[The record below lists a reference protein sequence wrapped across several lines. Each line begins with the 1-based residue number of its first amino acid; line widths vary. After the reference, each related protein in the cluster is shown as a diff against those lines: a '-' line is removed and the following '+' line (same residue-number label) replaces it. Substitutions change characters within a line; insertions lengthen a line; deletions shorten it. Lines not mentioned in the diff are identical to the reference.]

1 MPADSAARSDRS
13 VRGDLTQGNIGPTLL
28 KFALPTLA
36 SSIVQSLNGTVNAIW
51 VGRFLGENALAAT
64 SNANIVMFLLISFV
78 FGFGM
83 AATILIG
90 QSFGRKDVDHARRVM
105 GTTAGAF
112 LLVSIIVAI
121 AGWYL
126 CPLIL
131 KLLGTPPAAAP
142 LALAYLRRIFLAMPA
157 LLLLT
162 MLMMSLRGAGD
173 SMTPLWFMLIA
184 VVLDSGLNPVFILGL
199 GPVPRLGIAGS
210 ATATLIANYSSLI
223 ALVIYIYAKD
233 LPLRLRG
240 TEFRYLWSD
249 FAILKTIVAK
259 GLPMGIQMIV
269 ISLSALALVG
279 LVNGHGVDTA
289 AAFGVAMQLW
299 TYVQMPA
306 MALGAAVSAMVA
318 QNIGAGLWD
327 RVSAVTRSGIIYSV
341 LITAALVVLLTL
353 SDRSVM
359 ALFMGG
365 SSPAL
370 PIARH
375 IHVVATWNFILF
387 GITMV
392 LFATVRANGAVW
404 APLIILC
411 IGLLPV
417 RFGFILATSQWL
429 GADAIWWSFPVSSF
443 ANVALSIGYYL
454 NGSWKKA
461 RMMATQQPLRDGEE
475 CVEEALATR
484 EAGGALN
491 PAG

>member
-1 MPADSAARSDRS
+1 MADAAAQRSTG
-13 VRGDLTQGNIGPTLL
+13 RGDLTQGSIGPTLL

-36 SSIVQSLNGTVNAIW
+36 SSIIQSLNGTVNAIW

-83 AATILIG
+83 AATILVG
-90 QSFGRKDVDHARRVM
+90 QAFGRKDVEQARRVV

-112 LLVSIIVAI
+112 VLISMVVAT
-121 AGWYL
+121 AGWFL
-126 CPLIL
+126 APAIL
-131 KLLGTPPAAAP
+131 RLLGTPGAAAP
-142 LALAYLRRIFLAMPA
+142 LALAYLRVIFLAMPA

-173 SMTPLWFMLIA
+173 SMTPLWFMLVA
-184 VVLDSGLNPVFILGL
+184 VVLDSGLNPVFIRGL
-199 GPVPRLGIAGS
+199 GPAPRLGIAGS
-210 ATATLIANYSSLI
+210 ATATLIANYAALI
-223 ALVIYIYAKD
+223 GLLAFIYLKD

-240 TEFRYLWSD
+240 RELRFLLPDRAL
-249 FAILKTIVAK
+249 IRTIVVK
-259 GLPMGIQMIV
+259 GFPMGIQMIV

-279 LVNGHGVDTA
+279 LVNSHGVDTA

-318 QNIGAGLWD
+318 QNIGAGHWD
-327 RVSAVTRSGIIYSV
+327 RVGAVTRSGLIYSV
-341 LITAALVVLLTL
+341 AITAALVVLLTL

-359 ALFMGG
+359 ALFMGPG
-365 SSPAL
+365 SPAL

-387 GITMV
+387 GVTMV

-411 IGLLPV
+411 IGLLPG
-417 RFGFILATSQWL
+417 RFGFIFATDQWL

-443 ANVALSIGYYL
+443 LNLALAAGYYW

-461 RMMATQQPLRDGEE
+461 RMTVSQPCPDDEE
-475 CVEEALATR
+475 CTEEALATR

>member
-1 MPADSAARSDRS
+1 
-13 VRGDLTQGNIGPTLL
+13 V
-28 KFALPTLA
+28 
-36 SSIVQSLNGTVNAIW
+36 V
-51 VGRFLGENALAAT
+51 
-64 SNANIVMFLLISFV
+64 
-78 FGFGM
+78 
-83 AATILIG
+83 
-90 QSFGRKDVDHARRVM
+90 

-112 LLVSIIVAI
+112 VLISGAVAA
-121 AGWYL
+121 AGWFL
-126 CPLIL
+126 CPTIL
-131 KLLGTPPAAAP
+131 RILGTPAAAAP
-142 LALAYLRRIFLAMPA
+142 LALAYLRVIFLAMPA

-173 SMTPLWFMLIA
+173 SLTPLWFMLVA

-199 GPVPRLGIAGS
+199 GPAPKLGIAGS
-210 ATATLIANYSSLI
+210 ATATLIANYTALI
-223 ALVIYIYAKD
+223 ALLIYIYARD

-240 TEFRYLWSD
+240 RELGFLLPNA
-249 FAILKTIVAK
+249 AIVKTIVAK

-318 QNIGAGLWD
+318 QNIGAGLWH
-327 RVSAVTRSGIIYSV
+327 RVGAVTRSGIIYSV
-341 LITAALVVLLTL
+341 MITAALVLLLTI

-365 SSPAL
+365 NSPAL

-375 IHVVATWNFILF
+375 IHLVATWNFILF

-404 APLIILC
+404 APLVILC

-417 RFGFILATSQWL
+417 RFGFIFGTDQWL

-443 ANVALSIGYYL
+443 ANVALSVAYYL
-454 NGSWKKA
+454 NGSWRKA
-461 RMMATQQPLRDGEE
+461 RMTIDQPCPDDDE
-475 CVEEALATR
+475 CTEEALATR